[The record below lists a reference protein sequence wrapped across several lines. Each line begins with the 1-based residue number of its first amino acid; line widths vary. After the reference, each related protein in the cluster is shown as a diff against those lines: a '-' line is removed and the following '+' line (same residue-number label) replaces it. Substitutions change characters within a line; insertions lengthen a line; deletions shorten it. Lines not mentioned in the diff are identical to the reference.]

1 MNVKKPLSPL
11 ALLSAAALS
20 LPAFSASQPT
30 ERVVSVNTSVYQEGD
45 ANAAEVVFGDL
56 QRFRVKTNQFNLSAP
71 IGRDWSMSL
80 GYDNEAMSGASP
92 WGTVAAS
99 DGSGDLIMSGASI
112 DDSRNGVDVTLTR
125 HWRGQSLGV
134 SVGYSGEHDYHSR
147 SMGVN
152 YERDFFKQNTTLALS
167 VSYASDE
174 LTPTDAQLFQRL
186 EKGAKQTRSFY
197 ASVNQLLSPVSM
209 LNLGFGITKRTGEL
223 SDPYKLRDIRPD
235 NRVERTLTANYRRY
249 VDWQTSSL
257 AVNYRYFWDSYSVG
271 AHTLAMSWM
280 LGDEAGVQW
289 GPMLRYYSQSEAA
302 FYTPWDRYDQPDTMA
317 QSSDFRL
324 STFGAVSYG
333 LKARYRIRRVQV
345 SMQYERYDS
354 GSGYALSSTKTEHP
368 GLVDFE
374 VLSLGAAY
382 RF

>member
-1 MNVKKPLSPL
+1 MDVKNPLSPL

-45 ANAAEVVFGDL
+45 AKAAEVVFGDL

-112 DDSRNGVDVTLTR
+112 DDSRNGVDMTLTR

-223 SDPYKLRDIRPD
+223 SDPYKLRDIRPN

>member
-1 MNVKKPLSPL
+1 MTAKAQIGPL

-45 ANAAEVVFGDL
+45 AKAAEVVFGDL

-152 YERDFFKQNTTLALS
+152 YE
-167 VSYASDE
+167 
-174 LTPTDAQLFQRL
+174 
-186 EKGAKQTRSFY
+186 
-197 ASVNQLLSPVSM
+197 
-209 LNLGFGITKRTGEL
+209 
-223 SDPYKLRDIRPD
+223 
-235 NRVERTLTANYRRY
+235 
-249 VDWQTSSL
+249 
-257 AVNYRYFWDSYSVG
+257 
-271 AHTLAMSWM
+271 
-280 LGDEAGVQW
+280 
-289 GPMLRYYSQSEAA
+289 
-302 FYTPWDRYDQPDTMA
+302 
-317 QSSDFRL
+317 
-324 STFGAVSYG
+324 
-333 LKARYRIRRVQV
+333 
-345 SMQYERYDS
+345 
-354 GSGYALSSTKTEHP
+354 
-368 GLVDFE
+368 
-374 VLSLGAAY
+374 
-382 RF
+382 

>member
-1 MNVKKPLSPL
+1 
-11 ALLSAAALS
+11 
-20 LPAFSASQPT
+20 
-30 ERVVSVNTSVYQEGD
+30 
-45 ANAAEVVFGDL
+45 
-56 QRFRVKTNQFNLSAP
+56 
-71 IGRDWSMSL
+71 MSL

-112 DDSRNGVDVTLTR
+112 DDSRNGVDMTLTR

-223 SDPYKLRDIRPD
+223 SDPYKLRDIRPN

-374 VLSLGAAY
+374 VVSLGAAY